1 MSAIN
6 IESARHNMVV
16 NQIRAG
22 SVLDD
27 RILELVGRGPRQD
40 FVPDALRNLA
50 FVDLQIP
57 LGHGEVMM
65 APLVEARLLQA
76 LAIKPA
82 DKILEI
88 GTGSGYMTWLLA
100 QLGAKVH
107 SVEIRAEFT
116 DRASGR
122 LAAHGTRNVELEIGD
137 GARGWDKHAP
147 YDVILVT
154 GSLPMLPDGFK
165 KSLAVGGRLIAIVGQ
180 SPAMQARLI
189 TRITESGFDTR
200 SLFETDLP
208 ALKNVLAPS
217 AFAF

>member
-1 MSAIN
+1 MTAIN

-16 NQIRAG
+16 SQIRTG

-50 FVDLQIP
+50 FVDMQIP

-65 APLVEARLLQA
+65 APLVEARLLQE

-100 QLGAKVH
+100 QLGGKVH
-107 SVEIRAEFT
+107 SVEIRAEFI

-122 LAAHGTRNVELEIGD
+122 LAAHGARNVELEIGD
-137 GARGWDKHAP
+137 GARGWDRHAP

-154 GSLPMLPDGFK
+154 GSLPLLPEAFK
-165 KSLAVGGRLIAIVGQ
+165 KQLAAGGRLIAIVGQ
-180 SPAMQARLI
+180 SPAMQAQRI

-200 SLFETDLP
+200 GLFETDLP
-208 ALKNVLAPS
+208 PLQNALAPS
-217 AFAF
+217 AFVF

>member
-1 MSAIN
+1 MTAIN
-6 IESARHNMVV
+6 IETARHNMVV
-16 NQIRAG
+16 SQIRTG
-22 SVLDD
+22 SVLND

-50 FVDLQIP
+50 FVDMQIP

-65 APLVEARLLQA
+65 APLVEARLLQE
-76 LAIKPA
+76 LAIKPT

-88 GTGSGYMTWLLA
+88 GTGSGYLTWLLA

-107 SVEIRAEFT
+107 SVEIRPEFT

-122 LAAHGTRNVELEIGD
+122 LAAHGARNVELEIGD

-154 GSLPMLPDGFK
+154 GSLPMLPDSFK
-165 KSLAVGGRLIAIVGQ
+165 KILAVGGRLIAIVGQ
-180 SPAMQARLI
+180 SPAMEAQRI
-189 TRITESGFDTR
+189 TRITESSFDTR
-200 SLFETDLP
+200 GLFETDLP
-208 ALKNVLAPS
+208 PLQNALTPS
-217 AFAF
+217 AFVF

>member
-1 MSAIN
+1 
-6 IESARHNMVV
+6 
-16 NQIRAG
+16 
-22 SVLDD
+22 
-27 RILELVGRGPRQD
+27 
-40 FVPDALRNLA
+40 
-50 FVDLQIP
+50 
-57 LGHGEVMM
+57 MM
-65 APLVEARLLQA
+65 APQVEARLLQA
-76 LAIKPA
+76 LAVKPT

-122 LAAHGTRNVELEIGD
+122 LAAHGARNVELEIGD
-137 GARGWDKHAP
+137 GAQGWDKHAP

-165 KSLAVGGRLIAIVGQ
+165 KNLAVGGRLIAIVGQ
-180 SPAMQARLI
+180 SPAMEARLI

-200 SLFETDLP
+200 GLFETDLP
-208 ALKNVLAPS
+208 ALKNALAPS